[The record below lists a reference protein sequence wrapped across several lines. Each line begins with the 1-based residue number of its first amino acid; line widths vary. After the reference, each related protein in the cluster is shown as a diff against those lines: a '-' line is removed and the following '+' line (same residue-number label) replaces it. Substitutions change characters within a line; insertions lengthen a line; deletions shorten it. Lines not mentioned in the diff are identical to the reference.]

1 MRPLMRRIARCLP
14 RLTPLG
20 RRPRRCPHQVYCAP
34 SFAQVCCRLDQ
45 YQRAGEEGVGAT
57 AAAAG
62 RSPRSAGNGGWS
74 ALVRDVSRTPLRPRS
89 LEVCPPATRRDP
101 TMPVER
107 CGRSLFTT
115 PSFSNPGL
123 DYGSRPVPEF
133 RKRKR
138 LRHCSCRMHPIRDA
152 EQAANRAPRLLMK
165 RSGGSGSRNNV
176 CQPVI
181 PAATISRP
189 LARPTHWSTRPLCRS
204 TRPFCFKCITKWWGR
219 GRGETGPTVLGES
232 FKVGVESRHHQDR
245 CKADGANAC
254 PSAIIIVRGDAGE
267 QNAESENHPCA
278 CAFPVRFR
286 KDGSA
291 ARCVGLMNKLLKCSC
306 APSYMHMHTHIRADQ
321 SESWGTSALDRK
333 LLFHNV

>member
-1 MRPLMRRIARCLP
+1 
-14 RLTPLG
+14 
-20 RRPRRCPHQVYCAP
+20 
-34 SFAQVCCRLDQ
+34 
-45 YQRAGEEGVGAT
+45 
-57 AAAAG
+57 
-62 RSPRSAGNGGWS
+62 
-74 ALVRDVSRTPLRPRS
+74 
-89 LEVCPPATRRDP
+89 
-101 TMPVER
+101 MPVER

-115 PSFSNPGL
+115 TRSVIQYRIMDESFKNTR
-123 DYGSRPVPEF
+123 SRVP
-133 RKRKR
+133 KKKTI
-138 LRHCSCRMHPIRDA
+138 RHCSRRMRPMRDA

-181 PAATISRP
+181 PTATISRP
-189 LARPTHWSTRPLCRS
+189 LARPTRWSTRPLCWS
-204 TRPFCFKCITKWWGR
+204 TRPFCFKCITKWRGR
-219 GRGETGPTVLGES
+219 GHGETGPTVLGVS
-232 FKVGVESRHHQDR
+232 FKVGVESRHHQHR